1 MGGSDYSRHWLV
13 EESLL
18 RIAHPPREVGDLVPT
33 RSDGEPCRACS
44 SKSADVETAGR
55 VLSLYDLGQVPLAL

>member
-33 RSDGEPCRACS
+33 RSDGEPCRACT
-44 SKSADVETAGR
+44 SKNTDVETADG
-55 VLSLYDLGQVPLAL
+55 SSHCMTLGKSP